1 MHHRTSYQV
10 IVVAAYLGLFV
21 WSFLAATVFPGGSE
35 VALVVLVRTQ
45 HHVALPVLVATLG
58 NYGGACTTYWL
69 GRRAA
74 KVLAHR
80 APVPAPSPRAAWLF
94 QRYGAPALALS
105 WVPVVGDA
113 LVALA
118 GAGNIPF
125 GRFSVWVVLGKVVR
139 YLVVAWAALL
149 VG

>member
-1 MHHRTSYQV
+1 MN
-10 IVVAAYLGLFV
+10 IVFAYLSLFV

-35 VALVVLVRTQ
+35 VALVMIVRT
-45 HHVALPVLVATLG
+45 HHQLALPVLVATLG

-74 KVLAHR
+74 KVLAQR
-80 APVPAPSPRAAWLF
+80 APLTAPYARAARMLH
-94 QRYGAPALALS
+94 RYGTPALALS

-118 GAGNIPF
+118 GAGNVPF
-125 GRFSVWVVLGKVVR
+125 SSFSIWVVLGKAAR
-139 YLVVAWAALL
+139 YLVVGWAALL
-149 VG
+149 IG